1 MPSANNKQ
9 IRPSPLI
16 YADSEH
22 NADQLYFGG
31 IFVPDPFISFGIG
44 RKRYA
49 VVNSLEYSRVDGQSA
64 FDHVLHLEEWR
75 GRARKRFRNAGS
87 ETGRIIRLLAGEFGI
102 KRFVVPDDFPAR
114 LALELLK
121 AKVPFSVS
129 NGPIFPQRQIKSETE
144 VRSIREGNAAA
155 EAGFRAAE
163 KMLRAAVVKKGKL
176 HLRGRALTSEL
187 VREAIQIACLQAGAV
202 AKCPIVAGGD
212 QACDPH
218 CSGSGVL
225 HAGELIIIDIFP
237 RVSRT
242 GYFGDM
248 TRTFLKGRATEEQKR
263 LVAAVKEAQTRA
275 LEVIKAGVGCAKVH
289 KRVEEVFLQRGFVT
303 GKSNGIYEGFIHGT
317 GHGLGLQ
324 IHESPRLG
332 PAGGRLRT
340 GMVVTVE
347 PGLYYRGIGGC
358 RIEDVA
364 RVVAGG
370 VELLSKYHYRWQI
383 K

>member
-1 MPSANNKQ
+1 MPPANNKH
-9 IRPSPLI
+9 IRPSPLL

-22 NADQLYFGG
+22 NADQLYFGR
-31 IFVPDPFISFGIG
+31 IFVPDPFISFGVG

-49 VVNSLEYSRVDGQSA
+49 VVSSLEFSRVAGQSA
-64 FDHVLHLEEWR
+64 FDHVLHLDEWR

-87 ETGRIIRLLAGEFGI
+87 ETGRVIRLLASEFGI

-121 AKVPFSVS
+121 ARVPLSVS
-129 NGPIFPQRQIKSETE
+129 NGPIFQKRQIKSDAEA
-144 VRSIREGNAAA
+144 RAIREGNAAA
-155 EAGFRAAE
+155 AAGFRAAE

-176 HLRGRALTSEL
+176 HLRGRALTSEK
-187 VREAIQIACLQAGAV
+187 VREVIQIACLQAGAV
-202 AKCPIVAGGD
+202 ASCPIVAGGD

-225 HAGELIIIDIFP
+225 RAGELMIIDIFP
-237 RVSRT
+237 RVSST

-248 TRTFLKGRATEEQKR
+248 TRTFLKGRPTEEQKR
-263 LVAAVKEAQTRA
+263 LVAAVREAQTGA
-275 LEVIKAGVGCAKVH
+275 LEAIKAGVGCAKVH
-289 KRVEEVFLQRGFVT
+289 KRVEEIFAKRGYVT
-303 GKSNGIYEGFIHGT
+303 GKSNGIDEGFIHTT

-332 PAGGRLRT
+332 PTAGRLKT

-347 PGLYYRGIGGC
+347 PGLYYRGLGGC

-364 RVVAGG
+364 RVVSGG
-370 VELLSKYHYRWQI
+370 YELLSKYHYRWQI

>member
-1 MPSANNKQ
+1 MPPANNKH
-9 IRPSPLI
+9 IRPSPLL

-22 NADQLYFGG
+22 NADQLYFGR
-31 IFVPDPFISFGIG
+31 IFVPDPFISFGVG

-49 VVNSLEYSRVDGQSA
+49 VVSSLEFSRVAGQSA
-64 FDHVLHLEEWR
+64 FDHVLHLDEWR

-87 ETGRIIRLLAGEFGI
+87 ETGRVIRLLASEFGI

-121 AKVPFSVS
+121 ARVPLSVS
-129 NGPIFPQRQIKSETE
+129 NGPIFQKRQIKSDAEA
-144 VRSIREGNAAA
+144 RAIREGNAAA
-155 EAGFRAAE
+155 AAGFRAAE

-176 HLRGRALTSEL
+176 HLRGRALTSEK
-187 VREAIQIACLQAGAV
+187 VREVIQIACLQAGAV
-202 AKCPIVAGGD
+202 ASCPIVAGGD

-225 HAGELIIIDIFP
+225 RAGQLIIIDIFP
-237 RVSRT
+237 RVSST

-248 TRTFLKGRATEEQKR
+248 TRTFLKGRANEKQKR
-263 LVAAVKEAQTRA
+263 LVSAVREAQTGA
-275 LEVIKAGVGCAKVH
+275 LEAIKAGVGCAKVH
-289 KRVEEVFLQRGFVT
+289 KRVEEIFAKRGYVT
-303 GKSNGIYEGFIHGT
+303 GKSNGVYEGFIHGT

-332 PAGGRLRT
+332 PTAGRLKT

-347 PGLYYRGIGGC
+347 PGLYYRGLGGC

-364 RVVAGG
+364 RVVSGG
-370 VELLSKYHYRWQI
+370 YELLSKYHYRWQI

>member
-1 MPSANNKQ
+1 MPPANNKH
-9 IRPSPLI
+9 IRPSPLL

-22 NADQLYFGG
+22 NADQLYFGR
-31 IFVPDPFISFGIG
+31 IFVPDPFISFGVG

-49 VVNSLEYSRVDGQSA
+49 VVSSLEFSRVAGQSA
-64 FDHVLHLEEWR
+64 FDHVLHLDEWR

-87 ETGRIIRLLAGEFGI
+87 ETGRVIRLLASEFGI

-121 AKVPFSVS
+121 ARVPLSVS
-129 NGPIFPQRQIKSETE
+129 NGPIFQKRQIKSDAEA
-144 VRSIREGNAAA
+144 RAIREGNAAA
-155 EAGFRAAE
+155 AAGFRAAE

-176 HLRGRALTSEL
+176 HLRGRALTSEK
-187 VREAIQIACLQAGAV
+187 VREVIQIACLQAGAV
-202 AKCPIVAGGD
+202 ASCPIVVGGD

-225 HAGELIIIDIFP
+225 RAGELMIIDIFP
-237 RVSRT
+237 RVSST

-248 TRTFLKGRATEEQKR
+248 TRTFLKGRPTEEQKR
-263 LVAAVKEAQTRA
+263 LVAAVREAQTGA
-275 LEVIKAGVGCAKVH
+275 LEAIKAGVGCAKVH
-289 KRVEEVFLQRGFVT
+289 KRVEEIFAKRGYVT
-303 GKSNGIYEGFIHGT
+303 GKSNGVYEGFIHGT

-332 PAGGRLRT
+332 PTAGRLKT

-347 PGLYYRGIGGC
+347 PGLYYRGLGGC

-364 RVVAGG
+364 RVVSGG
-370 VELLSKYHYRWQI
+370 YELLSKYHYRWQI

>member
-1 MPSANNKQ
+1 MPPANNKH
-9 IRPSPLI
+9 IRPSPLL

-22 NADQLYFGG
+22 NADQLYFGR
-31 IFVPDPFISFGIG
+31 IFVPDPFISFGVG

-49 VVNSLEYSRVDGQSA
+49 VVSSLEFSRVAGQSA
-64 FDHVLHLEEWR
+64 FDHVLHLDEWR

-87 ETGRIIRLLAGEFGI
+87 ETGRVIRLLASEFGI

-121 AKVPFSVS
+121 ARVPLSVS
-129 NGPIFPQRQIKSETE
+129 NGPIFQKRQIKSDAEA
-144 VRSIREGNAAA
+144 RAIREGNAAA
-155 EAGFRAAE
+155 AAGFRAAE

-176 HLRGRALTSEL
+176 HLRGRALTSEK
-187 VREAIQIACLQAGAV
+187 VREVIQIACLQAGAV
-202 AKCPIVAGGD
+202 ASCPIVAGGD

-225 HAGELIIIDIFP
+225 RAGELMIIDIFP
-237 RVSRT
+237 RVSST

-248 TRTFLKGRATEEQKR
+248 TRTFLKGRPTEEQKR
-263 LVAAVKEAQTRA
+263 LVAAVREAQTGA
-275 LEVIKAGVGCAKVH
+275 LEAIKAGVGCAKVH
-289 KRVEEVFLQRGFVT
+289 KRVEEIFAKRGYVT
-303 GKSNGIYEGFIHGT
+303 GKSNGVYEGFIHGT

-332 PAGGRLRT
+332 PTAGRLKT

-347 PGLYYRGIGGC
+347 PGLYYRGLGGC

-364 RVVAGG
+364 RVVSGG
-370 VELLSKYHYRWQI
+370 YELLSKYHYRWQI

>member
-1 MPSANNKQ
+1 MPAANNRQ
-9 IRPSPLI
+9 IRPAPLL

-22 NADQLYFGG
+22 NADQLYFGR
-31 IFVPDPFISFGIG
+31 IFVPDPFISFGVG

-49 VVNSLEYSRVDGQSA
+49 VVNSLEFSRVAGQSA

-75 GRARKRFRNAGS
+75 GRARKRYRNAGS

-129 NGPIFPQRQIKSETE
+129 DGPIFPQRQIKSETE
-144 VRSIREGNAAA
+144 TRAIRKGNAAA

-163 KMLRAAVVKKGKL
+163 KLLRAAVVKKGKL
-176 HLRGRALTSEL
+176 YLKGHALTSEK
-187 VREAIQIACLQAGAV
+187 VRETIQIACLQSGAV
-202 AKCPIVAGGD
+202 ATRPIVAGGD

-218 CSGSGVL
+218 CVGAGVL
-225 HAGELIIIDIFP
+225 SAGKLIIIDIFP
-237 RVSRT
+237 RVSST

-263 LVAAVKEAQTRA
+263 LVGAVKEAQTRA
-275 LEVIKAGVGCAKVH
+275 MEVIKAGIGCARVH
-289 KRVEEVFLQRGFVT
+289 KRVEEVFLQRGYVT
-303 GKSNGIYEGFIHGT
+303 EKSNGIYEGFIHGT

-332 PAGGRLRT
+332 PTGGRLKT

-347 PGLYYRGIGGC
+347 PGLYYRGLGGC
-358 RIEDVA
+358 RIEDVV
-364 RVVAGG
+364 RVETSGF
-370 VELLSKYHYRWQI
+370 ELLSKYHYRWQI